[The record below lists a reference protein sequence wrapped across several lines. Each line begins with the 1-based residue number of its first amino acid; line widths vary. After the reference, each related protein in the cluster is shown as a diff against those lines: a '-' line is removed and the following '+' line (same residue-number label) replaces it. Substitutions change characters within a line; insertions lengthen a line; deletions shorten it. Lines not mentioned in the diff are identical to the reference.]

1 MSQILVEVAQC
12 AKLHTRPCTAL
23 HMITIFTLDS
33 VHPMDCA
40 WSANCATADACFFHR
55 TSLCTKLKYL
65 YFCIGLSTHSI
76 YSSFKSIG
84 VDLHTLP
91 HRFPNAV
98 RPLWVKV
105 HCNVLQCLT
114 RQHQKGQ
121 RPLMGDNHWH
131 FNRSTAATQHQ
142 RPSGQIGKGVPTY
155 FRGWFNRR

>member
-1 MSQILVEVAQC
+1 MQGGVSFALETQLSLLLQGTVGFSFAGSLLDRYAAADRAAVVEVAQC

-98 RPLWVKV
+98 RPL
-105 HCNVLQCLT
+105 C
-114 RQHQKGQ
+114 
-121 RPLMGDNHWH
+121 
-131 FNRSTAATQHQ
+131 TAVSDQAALEGPEAADG
-142 RPSGQIGKGVPTY
+142 R
-155 FRGWFNRR
+155 